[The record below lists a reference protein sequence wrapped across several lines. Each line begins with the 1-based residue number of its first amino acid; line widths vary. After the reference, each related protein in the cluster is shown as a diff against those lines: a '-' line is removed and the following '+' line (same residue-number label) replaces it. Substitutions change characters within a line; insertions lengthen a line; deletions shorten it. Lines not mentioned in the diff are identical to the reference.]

1 MYIVH
6 IFPALA
12 YALNYTCTDL
22 EFCESHW
29 KLIMPINLLY
39 GVINYYE
46 TKARGKPLYWFLTW
60 DNNATYVIYGS
71 ICIGVVLVWIGIAKL
86 TVYKSRKTL
95 YDNDDDDKNGVAS
108 DSTDD
113 HAKTKT

>member
-22 EFCESHW
+22 EFCEGHW
-29 KLIMPINLLY
+29 KLWMAITLLY

-46 TKARGKPLYWFLTW
+46 TKANGKPLYWFLTW
-60 DNNATYVIYGS
+60 DNYESYVIFGS
-71 ICIGVVLVWIGIAKL
+71 ICIAIVLVWIGIAKL
-86 TVYKSRKTL
+86 TV
-95 YDNDDDDKNGVAS
+95 
-108 DSTDD
+108 
-113 HAKTKT
+113 

>member
-12 YALNYTCTDL
+12 YALNFTCTDL

-29 KLIMPINLLY
+29 KIGLAIFLLY

-46 TKARGKPLYWFLTW
+46 TKATGKPPYSFLTW
-60 DNNATYVIYGS
+60 DNYESYVIYGS
-71 ICIGVVLVWIGIAKL
+71 ICMTIVLFWIGIAKL
-86 TVYKSRKTL
+86 TV
-95 YDNDDDDKNGVAS
+95 
-108 DSTDD
+108 
-113 HAKTKT
+113 